1 MRTPQEIDLRLFVET
16 IRDQSV
22 SVYASATT
30 LRALSARLTES
41 LEGLPDLTSAKSAP
55 RLLLQVLPAHP
66 NSHPPRTTISFW
78 LETEDRGAL
87 VSAVRSKRQRVILAE
102 LIAALAARAWSVSE
116 AVAVK
121 DRTEQL
127 AKERIDRWV
136 YEAQKGGRT
145 LGYKG
150 KKDGDTVGL
159 LKSPGPQPWETFTT
173 PTSMREVEPNVSLI
187 LGGLEGVDAPKWEPA
202 ATPGGAVQEADE

>member
-1 MRTPQEIDLRLFVET
+1 MTSSGDAKAKAVT
-16 IRDQSV
+16 
-22 SVYASATT
+22 AS
-30 LRALSARLTES
+30 
-41 LEGLPDLTSAKSAP
+41 
-55 RLLLQVLPAHP
+55 
-66 NSHPPRTTISFW
+66 
-78 LETEDRGAL
+78 
-87 VSAVRSKRQRVILAE
+87 
-102 LIAALAARAWSVSE
+102 LAARAWSVSE

-159 LKSPGPQPWETFTT
+159 LKSPGRSLGRRSRHRRRCARSSRTF
-173 PTSMREVEPNVSLI
+173 R
-187 LGGLEGVDAPKWEPA
+187 
-202 ATPGGAVQEADE
+202 

>member
-1 MRTPQEIDLRLFVET
+1 
-16 IRDQSV
+16 
-22 SVYASATT
+22 
-30 LRALSARLTES
+30 
-41 LEGLPDLTSAKSAP
+41 
-55 RLLLQVLPAHP
+55 
-66 NSHPPRTTISFW
+66 
-78 LETEDRGAL
+78 
-87 VSAVRSKRQRVILAE
+87 
-102 LIAALAARAWSVSE
+102 
-116 AVAVK
+116 VK